1 MCDNRYQEALYAVLT
16 ERHFRAEGG
25 CASSNKNPN
34 KTCIVRI
41 FFFKKALEIKH
52 FRCYAFIVGFS
63 HSRLL
68 SKLNFF
74 LEEVEV
80 SLKTDMFSLGIRFLH
95 SYCPGA
101 KKTPKLSVK
110 IKRNWM
116 LLTKK
121 RVLIYTLKKVRDIK
135 DHV

>member
-1 MCDNRYQEALYAVLT
+1 MLSRQKDFC
-16 ERHFRAEGG
+16 AEGG
-25 CASSNKNPN
+25 CASSNKNPT
-34 KTCIVRI
+34 KPCIVRLV
-41 FFFKKALEIKH
+41 FFKKALEIKH

-95 SYCPGA
+95 SYCLGA
-101 KKTPKLSVK
+101 KKNPQTISENQKEL
-110 IKRNWM
+110 
-116 LLTKK
+116 
-121 RVLIYTLKKVRDIK
+121 DAF
-135 DHV
+135 D

>member
-1 MCDNRYQEALYAVLT
+1 MGDNRYQEALYAVLT
-16 ERHFRAEGG
+16 ERHFHAGGG
-25 CASSNKNPN
+25 CASSNKNTT
-34 KTCIVRI
+34 KTCTVRL
-41 FFFKKALEIKH
+41 FFFKKALEIKR
-52 FRCYAFIVGFS
+52 FRFYAFIVGFS

-68 SKLNFF
+68 SNFF

-80 SLKTDMFSLGIRFLH
+80 SLKKDIFSLGIVFLL
-95 SYCPGA
+95 SCCPGT
-101 KKTPKLSVK
+101 KKKNKTVR

-121 RVLIYTLKKVRDIK
+121 RVLIYALKKVRDIN